1 MNPDPRNWARPKAR
15 SSCRSTA
22 SWTRQQRR
30 GGLDARTGA
39 PRPRRSKGRPK
50 GRTDA
55 SEPGTSPATRATL
68 AELAGAGLKPAAAHY
83 RKGEVERSRGG
94 QARPD
99 GAVPWVPRGRSTGVG
114 GTVGFPPQ
122 ATLTEKG
129 QRRGSPVAGLVIPA
143 KERGGAARSG
153 LRRPDRVS
161 GSPAG
166 CWRSARV
173 PVRRCGKRGSGRGRF
188 SAPATGWIAGRN
200 PDTR

>member
-1 MNPDPRNWARPKAR
+1 MRASRGPPADLGVLRGDRGAARLGRAKGA
-15 SSCRSTA
+15 A
-22 SWTRQQRR
+22 WQRR

-55 SEPGTSPATRATL
+55 SEPGTAPATRATF

-143 KERGGAARSG
+143 KERGGGGALWAA
-153 LRRPDRVS
+153 P
-161 GSPAG
+161 P
-166 CWRSARV
+166 
-173 PVRRCGKRGSGRGRF
+173 GSG
-188 SAPATGWIAGRN
+188 
-200 PDTR
+200 